1 MKLRLKAVSPL
12 SWPWKNLPVGPSSIL
27 TQGLKVNTS
36 QMTNHSHRTF
46 WQPQV
51 PWTTK
56 SIGVCKQP
64 AASLCSPYR
73 TVVSYRHQNI
83 HSRTCLLKFGR
94 IIHPDTKLKPF
105 CNWRS
110 DWRKSGAQTSM
121 MLPVLSE
128 RRIKKNKIIWNLKQ
142 TKTTGVF
149 GNHLRNQQAYHGEKV
164 IENPHLPR
172 QGTWRPTRPR
182 LGFVCFGRVKTIE

>member
-128 RRIKKNKIIWNLKQ
+128 RLIKKKQNYLKLETNKNHRCLWKPFKKPTSIPWRKGHWKPSLAKARNLTAHKAEA
-142 TKTTGVF
+142 GFCVF
-149 GNHLRNQQAYHGEKV
+149 RES
-164 IENPHLPR
+164 
-172 QGTWRPTRPR
+172 
-182 LGFVCFGRVKTIE
+182 